1 MFLPRLSRFPSQI
14 GVGIVNLVMSFD
26 QLTIITIL
34 IIALILFAWGRWRF
48 DLVAMFSLII
58 AVLMGVVPEAEA
70 FTGFAHPAVVT
81 VAAVLIISQGLQNAG
96 VVGLVSEQLKRY
108 TFHPTTLLAVM
119 TIVVTILSAFM
130 NNVGALALM
139 LPITMAAAKD
149 YQIPP
154 ARLLMPLA
162 FGSIL
167 GGLTTL
173 IGTPPNIIIAAYR
186 AELTG
191 ESYGMFDFSPVG
203 IVVAVVGTVFI
214 VTIGWR
220 LIPVQRMAKNAL
232 LNLFEINTYLTEVK
246 VKQDSE
252 HIGKQLRDLPM
263 FVGDDRTKILGV
275 ATPSTYARNVNLFY
289 RVQAEDIFIIRADLT
304 EIKPLLDQGF
314 ELLNSATH
322 IYDAPDHHT
331 TMLMEGVIAQDSPLV
346 DRDIRYL
353 RRLSG
358 RSVALVGIA
367 REGER
372 VVKRLRQQTF
382 KAGDVLL
389 LQGHE
394 ETIDEQFIQ
403 IGLLPLASRPLDL
416 DRSRKVGL
424 AISTFMAAIV
434 LTMTNLVSLP
444 IAFILAIMVYI
455 LLGIIRVREIYEQI
469 DWAIIVLLAAM
480 IPIGQALETTQTTS
494 LLADS
499 MLSLVGTNSPV
510 LILTLI
516 LIVTML
522 LSSVVNNAA
531 TALVMAPIAV
541 ASANTMGVNIDAFL
555 MAVAVGA
562 SCAFLTPVGHQSNT
576 LVMGP
581 GGYQFGDYWRVGLP
595 LEIIIVIVSVPLILW
610 VWPLS

>member
-1 MFLPRLSRFPSQI
+1 
-14 GVGIVNLVMSFD
+14 MSFE
-26 QLTIITIL
+26 QIAITSIL
-34 IIALILFAWGRWRF
+34 FVALILFAWGRWRY
-48 DLVAMFSLII
+48 DLVAMFSLIL
-58 AVLMGVVPEAEA
+58 AVLLGVVPETEA
-70 FTGFAHPAVVT
+70 FDGFAHPAVVT

-108 TFHPTTLLAVM
+108 TFRPITLLAVI
-119 TIVVTILSAFM
+119 TVVVTILSAFM

-139 LPITMAAAKD
+139 LPITMVAAKE
-149 YQIPP
+149 YNIPP

-186 AELTG
+186 AEITG

-203 IVVAVVGTVFI
+203 VVIAIVGIIFI
-214 VTIGWR
+214 VGIGWR
-220 LIPVQRMAKNAL
+220 LIPKQRMSKNAS
-232 LNLFEINTYLTEVK
+232 LNLFEINTYLTEIK
-246 VKQDSE
+246 VTEDSE
-252 HIGKQLRDLPM
+252 HVGKQLKDLSM
-263 FVGDDRTKILGV
+263 FTGDDRTEIMGV

-289 RVQAEDIFIIRADLT
+289 TIRANDIFIIRADPT
-304 EIKPLLDQGF
+304 ELKPILDKGGF

-322 IYDAPDHHT
+322 IYDEPDHHT

-346 DRDIRYL
+346 NRDIRYL

-372 VVKRLRQQTF
+372 VVKRLRRQSF

-389 LQGHE
+389 MQGHE
-394 ETIDEQFIQ
+394 ETIDEQFTQ
-403 IGLLPLASRPLDL
+403 IGLLPLANRPIDI
-416 DRSRKVGL
+416 DRSRKVVL
-424 AISTFMAAIV
+424 AISTFIGAII
-434 LTMTNLVSLP
+434 LAMTNLVSLP
-444 IAFILAIMVYI
+444 IAFILAIMVYV
-455 LLGIIRVREIYEQI
+455 LTGIIRMREIYEQI
-469 DWAIIVLLAAM
+469 DWAVIVLLAAM
-480 IPIGQALETTQTTS
+480 IPIGEALETTKTTL

-499 MLSLVGTNSPV
+499 MLSIVGTESPV
-510 LILTLI
+510 VVLTLI
-516 LIVTML
+516 LIITML

-541 ASANTMGVNIDAFL
+541 ATAQTMGVNIDGFL

-581 GGYQFGDYWRVGLP
+581 GGYQFGDYWRMGLP
-595 LEIIIVIVSVPLILW
+595 LEIIIVVVSVPLILW
-610 VWPLS
+610 IWPLS